1 LTIIGLLLM
10 VACTSKSPSGQIGSM
25 QKRVTRV
32 ERSVESLYNN
42 DFDYLVKAYQALDTT
57 VARKKDIVSEME
69 LLQAYLQQFETQR
82 KVILKNVAYSRQQ
95 LSDLNDDVTANIYDE
110 ATVKKYINDEERELK
125 MMEAQIKYFQE
136 KFDAQKEVVKRL
148 RKE

>member
-1 LTIIGLLLM
+1 
-10 VACTSKSPSGQIGSM
+10 M

-95 LSDLNDDVTANIYDE
+95 LSDLNEDVKANIYDE
-110 ATVKKYINDEERELK
+110 PTLKKYINDEERELK